1 MEAYPPQKKKEKT
14 LGISGIV
21 VLQLREASGG
31 IVGNVVLRKR
41 RLSAPGLLRKIFA
54 LNRHKGERVLEE
66 Q

>member
-1 MEAYPPQKKKEKT
+1 MNLEWELIRLKKKKKT

-41 RLSAPGLLRKIFA
+41 RLSAPGLLRKD
-54 LNRHKGERVLEE
+54 RHKGERVLEE